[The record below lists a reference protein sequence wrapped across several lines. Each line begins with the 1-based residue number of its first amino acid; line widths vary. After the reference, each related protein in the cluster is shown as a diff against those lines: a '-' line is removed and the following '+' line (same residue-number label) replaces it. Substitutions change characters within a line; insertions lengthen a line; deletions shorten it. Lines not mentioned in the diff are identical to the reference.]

1 MSCPSNGKKFIDIS
15 YDHFVNIEHSIFHCE
30 QFAVRNV
37 LGTKTLGDILSD
49 RESIALEM
57 QTVLDE
63 GTEPWGVKVERVE
76 VTLTMTSITSIIL
89 LTMTIATMITRP
101 ESPASS

>member
-1 MSCPSNGKKFIDIS
+1 MLKEKF
-15 YDHFVNIEHSIFHCE
+15 Y
-30 QFAVRNV
+30 VRNV

-76 VTLTMTSITSIIL
+76 VTLIMTSIASSIFM
-89 LTMTIATMITRP
+89 TMTITTMITRP
-101 ESPASS
+101 EPPASS

>member
-1 MSCPSNGKKFIDIS
+1 M
-15 YDHFVNIEHSIFHCE
+15 
-30 QFAVRNV
+30 
-37 LGTKTLGDILSD
+37 GTKTLGDILSD

-76 VTLTMTSITSIIL
+76 M
-89 LTMTIATMITRP
+89 
-101 ESPASS
+101 

>member
-1 MSCPSNGKKFIDIS
+1 M
-15 YDHFVNIEHSIFHCE
+15 
-30 QFAVRNV
+30 

-76 VTLTMTSITSIIL
+76 VTLIMTSITSSIL
-89 LTMTIATMITRP
+89 MTMTITTVITRLEP
-101 ESPASS
+101 PASS

>member
-1 MSCPSNGKKFIDIS
+1 M
-15 YDHFVNIEHSIFHCE
+15 
-30 QFAVRNV
+30 
-37 LGTKTLGDILSD
+37 GTKTLGDILSD

-76 VTLTMTSITSIIL
+76 VTLIMTCIILTLTMTSMISIS
-89 LTMTIATMITRP
+89 TMSDTQVKDVRVSEQLQRT
-101 ESPASS
+101 

>member
-1 MSCPSNGKKFIDIS
+1 M
-15 YDHFVNIEHSIFHCE
+15 
-30 QFAVRNV
+30 

-76 VTLTMTSITSIIL
+76 VTLIMTSVTSSIL

-101 ESPASS
+101 EPPASP

>member
-1 MSCPSNGKKFIDIS
+1 M
-15 YDHFVNIEHSIFHCE
+15 
-30 QFAVRNV
+30 
-37 LGTKTLGDILSD
+37 LGTKTLGDILSG

>member
-1 MSCPSNGKKFIDIS
+1 M
-15 YDHFVNIEHSIFHCE
+15 
-30 QFAVRNV
+30 

-76 VTLTMTSITSIIL
+76 VWIWIITNILYHIANII
-89 LTMTIATMITRP
+89 IITFVIMSKVIPR
-101 ESPASS
+101 

>member
-1 MSCPSNGKKFIDIS
+1 M
-15 YDHFVNIEHSIFHCE
+15 
-30 QFAVRNV
+30 
-37 LGTKTLGDILSD
+37 GTKTLGDILSD

-76 VTLTMTSITSIIL
+76 VTLIMTSITSIIL
-89 LTMTIATMITRP
+89 MTMTITTMITRQEP
-101 ESPASS
+101 PASS

>member
-1 MSCPSNGKKFIDIS
+1 M
-15 YDHFVNIEHSIFHCE
+15 
-30 QFAVRNV
+30 

-76 VTLTMTSITSIIL
+76 VEITFIRVAITIIFSTLIKTIINF
-89 LTMTIATMITRP
+89 TIKIIR
-101 ESPASS
+101 

>member
-1 MSCPSNGKKFIDIS
+1 MLQPPSGDDGVDGDGDDGDDGNAGGDHADGQAACYFNYSAILHKYFSLFFCP
-15 YDHFVNIEHSIFHCE
+15 
-30 QFAVRNV
+30 RNV

-76 VTLTMTSITSIIL
+76 VKF
-89 LTMTIATMITRP
+89 
-101 ESPASS
+101 

>member
-1 MSCPSNGKKFIDIS
+1 MLINM
-15 YDHFVNIEHSIFHCE
+15 HSKVDF
-30 QFAVRNV
+30 VRNV

-76 VTLTMTSITSIIL
+76 VGIWMK
-89 LTMTIATMITRP
+89 
-101 ESPASS
+101 SPP

>member
-1 MSCPSNGKKFIDIS
+1 MARLLATLIK
-15 YDHFVNIEHSIFHCE
+15 VLHSAIADFAQIFFLLFFCS
-30 QFAVRNV
+30 RNV

-76 VTLTMTSITSIIL
+76 VKF
-89 LTMTIATMITRP
+89 
-101 ESPASS
+101 

>member
-1 MSCPSNGKKFIDIS
+1 MQIPLGVFDFS
-15 YDHFVNIEHSIFHCE
+15 YEYFVNIEHSISLCE
-30 QFAVRNV
+30 QFFVRNV

-76 VTLTMTSITSIIL
+76 VTMIMTG
-89 LTMTIATMITRP
+89 
-101 ESPASS
+101 

>member
-1 MSCPSNGKKFIDIS
+1 M
-15 YDHFVNIEHSIFHCE
+15 
-30 QFAVRNV
+30 

-76 VTLTMTSITSIIL
+76 VTLIMTSVQG
-89 LTMTIATMITRP
+89 
-101 ESPASS
+101 

>member
-1 MSCPSNGKKFIDIS
+1 MEF
-15 YDHFVNIEHSIFHCE
+15 EHSVSLCE
-30 QFAVRNV
+30 QFFARNV
-37 LGTKTLGDILSD
+37 LGTKTLGDILSG

>member
-1 MSCPSNGKKFIDIS
+1 M
-15 YDHFVNIEHSIFHCE
+15 
-30 QFAVRNV
+30 
-37 LGTKTLGDILSD
+37 GTKTLGDILSD

-76 VTLTMTSITSIIL
+76 VTLIMTSMSSIIL
-89 LTMTIATMITRP
+89 MALGFYSINLDVIITNNP
-101 ESPASS
+101 GLVWNITGFENILK

>member
-1 MSCPSNGKKFIDIS
+1 M
-15 YDHFVNIEHSIFHCE
+15 
-30 QFAVRNV
+30 